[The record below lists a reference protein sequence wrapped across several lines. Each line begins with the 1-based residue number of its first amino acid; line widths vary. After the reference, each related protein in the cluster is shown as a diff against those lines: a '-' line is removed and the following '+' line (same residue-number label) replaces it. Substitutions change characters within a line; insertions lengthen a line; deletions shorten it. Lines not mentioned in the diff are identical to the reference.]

1 MDVRIRGGQE
11 LISVGLYLVDGE
23 WARGCSAVKLVQLAV
38 FLSLACAP
46 RVELGD
52 WNMMAQGLR
61 ASGRAKRLC
70 GMTME
75 PQSAT

>member
-1 MDVRIRGGQE
+1 MDVHIRGGQGI
-11 LISVGLYLVDGE
+11 LVGLYLVDGE
-23 WARGCSAVKLVQLAV
+23 GVRGCSAVRPVQLAA